1 VPAEFARGSRLLVRQ
16 QIAISA
22 CARIIRQIAVV
33 VITVVVAENA
43 TMKTMS
49 VVVRETVA
57 AEVLPTK
64 VRFANVTKA
73 HSVSEMAS
81 AEAAPEMAASDAT
94 TPEMAASDGTTAE
107 MAASAPVTPTTAA
120 ASGQRCCR
128 QSGKDE
134 SDRGE
139 SGEYHVA

>member
-1 VPAEFARGSRLLVRQ
+1 
-16 QIAISA
+16 
-22 CARIIRQIAVV
+22 
-33 VITVVVAENA
+33 
-43 TMKTMS
+43 MKTMS

-81 AEAAPEMAASDAT
+81 AEAAPEMAASDATTPEMAASDATTPEMAASDAT

>member
-1 VPAEFARGSRLLVRQ
+1 
-16 QIAISA
+16 
-22 CARIIRQIAVV
+22 
-33 VITVVVAENA
+33 
-43 TMKTMS
+43 MKTMS